1 MKVTIAKS
9 TYGNIE
15 KITGK
20 QVFEDVIEILWDY
33 IGWSDERYVIVKQK
47 NKQTVIPHSEVGRII
62 IEHNRDDKIPHIY
75 SN

>member
-20 QVFEDVIEILWDY
+20 QVFEDVIEIL
-33 IGWSDERYVIVKQK
+33 WSDERYVIVKQK